1 MFKSIQRH
9 RERTNRTQEQVA
21 DMLLTTKPNICNIE
35 KGRRNISSEILM
47 TGFERSDDPILIK
60 DMTFE
65 FSNGYTTPAPSE
77 VVFDDHRICIKERLL
92 NEIHEAV
99 EVLNRNRIDKRPE
112 YCNQEDI
119 ENVRRIASETQDVI
133 FEAQALIDKIIID
146 YHLNPQEL
154 SKTRNQRYKMERR
167 I

>member
-21 DMLLTTKPNICNIE
+21 EMLLTTKPNICNIE

-60 DMTFE
+60 EMTFE

-77 VVFDDHRICIKERLL
+77 LVFDDHRVCIKERLL

-99 EVLNRNRIDKRPE
+99 EVLKRNRIDKRPE
-112 YCNQEDI
+112 YCSQEDI

>member
-1 MFKSIQRH
+1 MKTSIQRH
-9 RERTNRTQEQVA
+9 RQRTRRTQSQVA

-47 TGFERSDDPILIK
+47 TSYERSDDPILIK
-60 DMTFE
+60 EMSYE

-77 VVFDDHRICIKERLL
+77 VVFDDHRICIKERML
-92 NEIHEAV
+92 NEIREV
-99 EVLNRNRIDKRPE
+99 IDVLNLYRIDKRPE
-112 YCNQEDI
+112 YCTQEDI
-119 ENVRRIASETQDVI
+119 ENVWRIASETQDVI

-146 YHLNPQEL
+146 YELNPQEL
-154 SKTRNQRYKMERR
+154 SRTRNQRYKMERR